1 MLCEHLY
8 YGFMKSSKPRPNVLP
23 VDSPCNGNDQD
34 YLDVCESDPSPSTRL
49 FILLVL
55 LPSTSAFPDVLL
67 QMGFEEVC
75 IVLKS
80 LEYFTSHIVTR
91 ERESGLVFFVWGD

>member
-1 MLCEHLY
+1 
-8 YGFMKSSKPRPNVLP
+8 
-23 VDSPCNGNDQD
+23 
-34 YLDVCESDPSPSTRL
+34 
-49 FILLVL
+49 LLVL

-80 LEYFTSHIVTR
+80 LVYFTSHIVTR
-91 ERESGLVFFVWGD
+91 ERESALVFFVWGDAVNAISIFTRCLDIMGCFIVK